1 MRAPGPG
8 AFARRTTRHI
18 TMTSPDF
25 RTLLGPIRRERVR
38 PAQPKPTLQE
48 HLRLWRRE
56 AQMLINEIR
65 YTAAALD
72 LARQVLA
79 RRKGRWGFAGGNA
92 RRHEALQ
99 ALARRGLCHSV
110 PGLAREL
117 RCSRQAAHR
126 LATALA
132 RQGLISIEPGP
143 TDRRPLY
150 LQLSARGTRE
160 LATAEYDA
168 HLCLDA
174 IGDEMKVCEMRAL
187 GDALRRIRERAA
199 ALRR

>member
-1 MRAPGPG
+1 MP
-8 AFARRTTRHI
+8 
-18 TMTSPDF
+18 SPDL
-25 RTLLGPIRRERVR
+25 RQLLGPIRGERAR
-38 PAQPKPTLQE
+38 APRPTLQE

-56 AQMLINEIR
+56 AQMLIDEIR

-72 LARQVLA
+72 LARQVVA
-79 RRKGRWGFAGGNA
+79 RRDGRWGFAGGNA
-92 RRHEALQ
+92 RRHAALQ

-126 LATALA
+126 LATALE
-132 RQGLISIEPGP
+132 RQGLVSIEPGP

-150 LQLSARGTRE
+150 LQLSARGERE
-160 LATAEYDA
+160 LAAAEQDA
-168 HLCLDA
+168 HPCLDA
-174 IGDEMKVCEMRAL
+174 IGGELKVRELRAP